1 MSKSVK
7 ALSIILILAAL
18 FGLLGSGL
26 AVKDALDS
34 KSYYEKKG
42 EETDANFAK
51 LDDGINQ
58 LEENDQK
65 YHEGKATYDDGMK
78 QYEEGKQQLADAAE
92 QIADGEKT
100 LDENR
105 DAYEKGKVAY
115 ADGVKQLQAGR
126 AKLAAGEKSYRDGQA
141 ELAAG
146 EQKLAQAKALLV
158 GLNDLQSGFAT
169 WQQGYNGL
177 QQAAATLG
185 LPDPAASN
193 VETYDGA
200 IDAAKA
206 EVSKG
211 LAACDQIDALNAQ
224 KAQLESDIAAA
235 EEAGEDTSALTAQL
249 QEVNGRIAAYQ
260 GALKGETRESLTQK
274 QGLLNQLTGVPG
286 AVAQG
291 QQKLAAGLSQA
302 MNGVLADPATA
313 EKLVQASG
321 MSAEQLK
328 ATVGALSTMPY
339 DQFDATMK
347 QFMGMAAALSADV
360 QKQITD
366 GEAQLAAGKQA
377 LAAGAQELAKGRNE
391 LAAGEKQLAEG
402 AAKLKEFE
410 DGEAKLAEGKEQY
423 AEGEKALQ
431 DAEKQLA
438 DGEEQLKVFEDGRAA
453 LIDGLNIVMVQED
466 EGITSVADRLGDGF
480 TFMRDD
486 TDIDYDAAR
495 KVVEAGRGYSADSGE
510 KIGSE
515 IWTRVYSTAAA
526 LVGSLL
532 ALLAGFLGLKS
543 KFKGSGVTSII
554 TAVLGAG
561 ALGGLLVAGSKYS
574 EQAGASAVT
583 LVLAA
588 AGVLACAALLNGI
601 ASFAANKKANV

>member
-18 FGLLGSGL
+18 FGLLGSSL

-42 EETDANFAK
+42 EETDADFAK

-146 EQKLAQAKALLV
+146 EQKLAQAKALLA

-169 WQQGYNGL
+169 WEQGYNGM
-177 QQAAATLG
+177 QQFASMAGLPAPAADNADTYDQAIAAAKKQVSDGLG
-185 LPDPAASN
+185 
-193 VETYDGA
+193 Y
-200 IDAAKA
+200 
-206 EVSKG
+206 
-211 LAACDQIDALNAQ
+211 CDQLDQLKATKVQLEAGIQQTEAAGGDASQL
-224 KAQLESDIAAA
+224 KAQLAQVDAGIQQI
-235 EEAGEDTSALTAQL
+235 EAGLGGQ
-249 QEVNGRIAAYQ
+249 
-260 GALKGETRESLTQK
+260 TRESLQQQQALLEQLTPAPQGVKAGQK
-274 QGLLNQLTGVPG
+274 Q
-286 AVAQG
+286 
-291 QQKLAAGLSQA
+291 LADGLSQA
-302 MNGVLADPATA
+302 VNGVLADPATA

-366 GEAQLAAGKQA
+366 GEAQLAAGRQA
-377 LAAGAQELAKGRNE
+377 LAAGAQELAKGRMTSQQVKSSW
-391 LAAGEKQLAEG
+391 LTAPDSSRSSKT
-402 AAKLKEFE
+402 AKPSLPTPRSSMPM
-410 DGEAKLAEGKEQY
+410 AK
-423 AEGEKALQ
+423 
-431 DAEKQLA
+431 
-438 DGEEQLKVFEDGRAA
+438 
-453 LIDGLNIVMVQED
+453 
-466 EGITSVADRLGDGF
+466 RLWR
-480 TFMRDD
+480 T
-486 TDIDYDAAR
+486 
-495 KVVEAGRGYSADSGE
+495 
-510 KIGSE
+510 
-515 IWTRVYSTAAA
+515 
-526 LVGSLL
+526 
-532 ALLAGFLGLKS
+532 LKS
-543 KFKGSGVTSII
+543 SSPTVKSS
-554 TAVLGAG
+554 
-561 ALGGLLVAGSKYS
+561 
-574 EQAGASAVT
+574 
-583 LVLAA
+583 
-588 AGVLACAALLNGI
+588 
-601 ASFAANKKANV
+601 